1 MAQSQQFE
9 RASDLKSRISKLT
22 DYVSTEFEGNYN
34 LNSSLGSQS
43 KSQFGNSYKQFN
55 FSSEYPF
62 GSSLNSSTLLF
73 DSSKYQF
80 DSSYS
85 NKMNKLNNNL
95 FDSSTSEFGS
105 TSKFLF
111 SNSNNLSG
119 INNGPLTSSFVDNIN
134 NNNNINNTS
143 PKNTKLVSPIKSSLF
158 ENSLKL
164 QTGLNSSLDFLDNS
178 NIFKTQF
185 DFIEPKQNLNNNNNK
200 M

>member
-105 TSKFLF
+105 TSKFVF
-111 SNSNNLSG
+111 GNSNNLSG

-134 NNNNINNTS
+134 TS
-143 PKNTKLVSPIKSSLF
+143 SKNAKLVSPIKSSLF

-164 QTGLNSSLDFLDNS
+164 QSGLNSSLDFLDNS

-185 DFIEPKQNLNNNNNK
+185 DFIEPK
-200 M
+200 

>member
-105 TSKFLF
+105 TSKFVF
-111 SNSNNLSG
+111 GNS
-119 INNGPLTSSFVDNIN
+119 NNGPLTSSFVDNIN
-134 NNNNINNTS
+134 NNTS
-143 PKNTKLVSPIKSSLF
+143 SKNTKLVSPIKSSLF

-164 QTGLNSSLDFLDNS
+164 QSGLNSSLDFLDNS

-185 DFIEPKQNLNNNNNK
+185 DFIEPK
-200 M
+200 